1 MHKLLTVRCYHTRTK
16 QLVTNRLTWCVSQ
29 QSLTMLCSHGAP
41 ILCTL
46 HTALYVVQAIVTS
59 QKRSC
64 PEVSILIYVMCSKP
78 LLLILGCLQILHRD
92 IKSGNILLSQHFES
106 AKICDV
112 GLAHIM
118 TNTSLSSS
126 TSSSG
131 GQQVQTTLAYAAPE
145 LLLCLRSNPPALFL
159 QPPLLLPLLLLP
171 LPRLLPLLQS
181 IYLSFYL
188 SVYLFFYYSSSNLVS
203 YLLFH
208 LFFYL
213 CFYLFFFQF
222 CAALLFIRVH
232 ILFSA
237 PGDVTQSRADTKL
250 ACAHMLPRAN
260 SCFKGWLSDS
270 AMQATALLQSPCQI
284 CLIAFMS
291 AHLLYFGIST
301 VLLLQEQEHSLV
313 LHAQSVDLHDS
324 VLAQL

>member
-1 MHKLLTVRCYHTRTK
+1 VHKLLTVTCYHTRTK

-59 QKRSC
+59 QRRSC
-64 PEVSILIYVMCSKP
+64 PEVSILIHVMCSKP

-145 LLLCLRSNPPALFL
+145 LLLCLRSTPLLFIFNIL
-159 QPPLLLPLLLLP
+159 CFCLYFFYLFCKLSTSPSTSSSTCSSSISLTSASNSPSTSTSSLPLLLPLLL
-171 LPRLLPLLQS
+171 PRLLPCVTS
-181 IYLSFYL
+181 SSTFVSASSSSS
-188 SVYLFFYYSSSNLVS
+188 SVQGSCANGGTYSSVQLV
-203 YLLFH
+203 
-208 LFFYL
+208 
-213 CFYLFFFQF
+213 
-222 CAALLFIRVH
+222 
-232 ILFSA
+232 
-237 PGDVTQSRADTKL
+237 
-250 ACAHMLPRAN
+250 M
-260 SCFKGWLSDS
+260 
-270 AMQATALLQSPCQI
+270 
-284 CLIAFMS
+284 
-291 AHLLYFGIST
+291 
-301 VLLLQEQEHSLV
+301 
-313 LHAQSVDLHDS
+313 
-324 VLAQL
+324 

>member
-1 MHKLLTVRCYHTRTK
+1 
-16 QLVTNRLTWCVSQ
+16 
-29 QSLTMLCSHGAP
+29 MLCSHGAP

-59 QKRSC
+59 QRRSC
-64 PEVSILIYVMCSKP
+64 PEVSILIHVMCSKP

-188 SVYLFFYYSSSNLVS
+188 SVYLFFYYSSSTSSLTSSSTSSSTCVSTSSSSNFVQRSYSYGCTYSSVHLVM
-203 YLLFH
+203 
-208 LFFYL
+208 
-213 CFYLFFFQF
+213 C
-222 CAALLFIRVH
+222 
-232 ILFSA
+232 
-237 PGDVTQSRADTKL
+237 RADTKL

-301 VLLLQEQEHSLV
+301 VLLLQEQEHSSV